1 MASEIQNSIAAGSP
15 AVTSRIASPAAGQQ
29 TKAAVLDAPAQPKV
43 TAPKPIDI
51 KFDAAEVRQSL
62 QEAVSIL
69 NKQLNEH
76 NRGIGFSLDDALEV
90 PVVTVR
96 STTTGEVVRQIPNEA
111 AVRVAH
117 NIESTKGLLIN
128 ANVWKMF
135 FKHI

>member
-15 AVTSRIASPAAGQQ
+15 AVTSRMASPPEGKQAKVA
-29 TKAAVLDAPAQPKV
+29 LLEAPTQAKV

-51 KFDAAEVRQSL
+51 KFDAAEARQSL
-62 QEAVSIL
+62 QEAVSLL

-111 AVRVAH
+111 VIRVAH
-117 NIESTKGLLIN
+117 NIESIKGLLIN
-128 ANVWKMF
+128 ANV
-135 FKHI
+135 